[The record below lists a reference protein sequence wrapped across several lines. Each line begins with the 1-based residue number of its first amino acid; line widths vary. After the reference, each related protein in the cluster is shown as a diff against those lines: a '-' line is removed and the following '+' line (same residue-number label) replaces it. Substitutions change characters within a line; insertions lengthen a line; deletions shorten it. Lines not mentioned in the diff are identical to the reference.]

1 MLHIIQADDHPLFRA
16 GMRALLNQL
25 DPEVVITEAG
35 SLAELF
41 TILAQKSQI
50 DLILLDLVMPGMQH
64 LDGVRAI
71 IHAYPMFPI
80 VVVSANE
87 NPYDIRQV
95 LATGVSGYITKSL
108 SHLMILKALKKVLA
122 GDIYQPDILRKQVVY
137 NNSTGFTERQQQVFL
152 LVIEGLSNKEIAQ
165 LLAIKER
172 TVKHHVAA
180 ILKYF
185 GVKNRTQMLV
195 KLHDQNT

>member
-1 MLHIIQADDHPLFRA
+1 
-16 GMRALLNQL
+16 LLSQL
-25 DPEVVITEAG
+25 DTAVSITEAG
-35 SLAELF
+35 NLDELLK
-41 TILAQKSQI
+41 ILRSESQI

-64 LDGVRAI
+64 LDSVQAI
-71 IHAYPMFPI
+71 VQRYPRFPI

-95 LATGVSGYITKSL
+95 LATGVSGYIPKSL

-122 GDIYQPDILRKQVVY
+122 GDIYQPDILRKQLVY
-137 NNSTGFTERQQQVFL
+137 HNSSGFTERQQQVFL

-180 ILKYF
+180 ILKCL

-195 KLHDQNT
+195 KLHDQGA